1 MNNLSFYC
9 PVRNSALD
17 YAIKSLPV
25 LPAPTE
31 RITHL
36 LLPIPSF
43 SADGTIKGGGDL
55 GAILST
61 LPKDITIIGGNLRH
75 PALTDYKALDLLQ
88 DAVYVSE
95 NADITARCA
104 LRVLMSCLPCT
115 LKNCPVLVI
124 GWGRIGKCLARLLRE
139 NDAQVTVCARKEKD
153 RAMLGA
159 LGYRTQE
166 VPDAAGFRVVINTA
180 PAVILSHCPAG
191 IIKMELSSVMGLP
204 GEDVLW
210 ARGLPAIYAPESS
223 GKLIT
228 ETVSRLLKKEEPL

>member
-17 YAIKSLPV
+17 YAIKNLPV
-25 LPAPTE
+25 LPAPAD
-31 RITHL
+31 RVTHL

-43 SADGTIKGGGDL
+43 GSDRTIKGGGDL
-55 GAILST
+55 GTILSA
-61 LPKDITIIGGNLRH
+61 LPQDITVIGGNLQH
-75 PALTDYKALDLLQ
+75 PALTGYKTLDLLQ
-88 DAVYVSE
+88 DDVYISE

-104 LRVLMSCLPCT
+104 LRLLMSCLPCT

-139 NDAQVTVCARKEKD
+139 NDANVTVCARKERD

-159 LGYRTQE
+159 LGYRIQE
-166 VPDAAGFRVVINTA
+166 SPDATGFRVVINTA
-180 PAVILSHCPAG
+180 PAIVLSKCPTGIL
-191 IIKMELSSVMGLP
+191 KMELSSVMGLP

-223 GKLIT
+223 GKLIA
-228 ETVSRLLKKEEPL
+228 ETVNRLLEKEEPL